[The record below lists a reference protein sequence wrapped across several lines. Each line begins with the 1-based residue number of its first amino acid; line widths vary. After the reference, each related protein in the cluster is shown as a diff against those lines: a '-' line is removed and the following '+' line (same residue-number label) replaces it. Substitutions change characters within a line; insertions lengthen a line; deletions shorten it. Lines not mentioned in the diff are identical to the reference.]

1 MSGAAVAAPKT
12 RSASRLSI
20 TDLANDV
27 GREMER
33 PAQKAQGGCMLSR
46 HDARRPFDTRPR
58 RPALHQRERR
68 SGQILSRHR
77 LEPPPHP
84 HLATPDGNRPPP
96 PTPQTRGPPPGPPRL
111 PTPTPHA

>member
-33 PAQKAQGGCMLSR
+33 AAQKAQGGCMLSR

-68 SGQILSRHR
+68 SRQS
-77 LEPPPHP
+77 
-84 HLATPDGNRPPP
+84 PPP
-96 PTPQTRGPPPGPPRL
+96 PPLSPPTPPPPSPPYRPRRPA
-111 PTPTPHA
+111 PTP

>member
-33 PAQKAQGGCMLSR
+33 AAQKAQGGCMLSR

-68 SGQILSRHR
+68 SAQSLPRHR
-77 LEPPPHP
+77 LDPLPPPP
-84 HLATPDGNRPPP
+84 PATYSRTRPPTPPP
-96 PTPQTRGPPPGPPRL
+96 PT
-111 PTPTPHA
+111 